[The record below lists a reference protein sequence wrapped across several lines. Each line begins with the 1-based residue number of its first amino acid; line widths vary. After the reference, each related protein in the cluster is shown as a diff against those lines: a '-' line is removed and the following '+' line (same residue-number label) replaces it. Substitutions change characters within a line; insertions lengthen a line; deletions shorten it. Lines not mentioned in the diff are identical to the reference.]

1 MEVHRHLDEELDEL
15 RSSILRLGGEAEA
28 ALRHAMHALI
38 ERDSTAAREVLEHD
52 DTIDNLE
59 VEVDRQCI
67 DIFVLR
73 QPAARDLRFV
83 MSVAKT
89 APLLERIADHACN
102 IARAAIDLSDE
113 PEVKNSA
120 SIGQMG
126 EIASSMLAGA
136 LDAFTRSDAAAA
148 REIIQRDAE
157 INDLYSRI
165 FGDLIALMGKQPET
179 ATRDARLLLVAKHL
193 ERIGDYVT
201 DISELTVYMAEAA
214 IIKHRHGKL

>member
-1 MEVHRHLDEELDEL
+1 MEVHRHLDEELSDL
-15 RSSILRLGGEAEA
+15 RDSILRLGGEAEA
-28 ALRHAMHALI
+28 ALKRAMHSLI
-38 ERDSTAAREVLEHD
+38 ERDPGAAREVLKHD
-52 DTIDNLE
+52 DDIDQLE
-59 VEVDRQCI
+59 VDVDRQCI

-102 IARAAIDLSDE
+102 IARAAIDLADE
-113 PEVKNSA
+113 PELKETVGMS
-120 SIGQMG
+120 QMG
-126 EIASSMLAGA
+126 EIASSMLAAA
-136 LDAFTRSDAAAA
+136 LDAFTKSDATAA
-148 REIIQRDAE
+148 REVIARDKE
-157 INDLYSRI
+157 INDLYNKI
-165 FGDLIALMGKQPET
+165 FHDLIEMMVKEPVT

-214 IIKHRHGKL
+214 IIKHRH

>member
-1 MEVHRHLDEELDEL
+1 MEVHRHLDEELDLL
-15 RSSILRLGGEAEA
+15 RDTVLRLGGEAEA
-28 ALRHAMHALI
+28 ALRQAMHSLL
-38 ERDSTAAREVLEHD
+38 ERDVDTAAQVLEHD
-52 DTIDNLE
+52 DAVDELE

-102 IARAAIDLSDE
+102 IARAAIDLAHE
-113 PEVKNSA
+113 PELKNQIR
-120 SIGQMG
+120 IGKMG
-126 EIASSMLAGA
+126 GIASSMLAAA
-136 LDAFTRSDAAAA
+136 LDAFTKSDAAAA
-148 REIIQRDAE
+148 REIILRDAE
-157 INDLYSRI
+157 INDLYNEI
-165 FGDLIALMGKQPET
+165 FSELIGMMVTAPAT

-214 IIKHRHGKL
+214 IIKHKREKQ